1 MAISQLNLEQHLD
14 DLLEGRVSP
23 AEADP
28 RILHWAEF
36 MIHKRACHTLSLET
50 KEARRADLDT
60 IPETIRPFVERE
72 VKKLWT
78 LRRERANDQS

>member
-1 MAISQLNLEQHLD
+1 MPLLKLGLASALD

-23 AEADP
+23 QDADP
-28 RILHWAEF
+28 RILLWAEF
-36 MIHKRACHTLSLET
+36 MIYKRACAVLDLPD
-50 KEARRADLDT
+50 KDARRADLDT

-78 LRRERANDQS
+78 LRRDRAKDV